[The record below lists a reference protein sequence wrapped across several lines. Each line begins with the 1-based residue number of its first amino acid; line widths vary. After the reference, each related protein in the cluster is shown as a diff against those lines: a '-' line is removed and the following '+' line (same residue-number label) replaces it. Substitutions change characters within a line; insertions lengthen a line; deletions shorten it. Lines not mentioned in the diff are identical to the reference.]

1 MAAAADAGKPN
12 FDQVFAFWVQVV
24 QYLLANNYLLT
35 ALELLLEA
43 QEAGREGEMESLQQY
58 FADHDRFPPE
68 EVVKL
73 GPADG
78 ETLIVSCISLYIFQ
92 ESIACQ

>member
-1 MAAAADAGKPN
+1 MW
-12 FDQVFAFWVQVV
+12 QVI

-43 QEAGREGEMESLQQY
+43 QEAGREGDVEPLQEF
-58 FADHDRFPPE
+58 FADRDRFPPE
-68 EVVKL
+68 EVVRL

-78 ETLIVSCISLYIFQ
+78 EATGPWQ
-92 ESIACQ
+92 TMACQ